1 MAGTWTRIY
10 IQIVFSVKGR
20 AKVLAKPWR
29 EEVFK
34 YMAGIIRDKG
44 HKPIIVNGVADHVHV
59 FVGLNPAFS
68 LSDLVRDI
76 KSNSSKFI
84 NDNKWVKGKF
94 QWQQGYGAFT
104 YSHSHMPAVY
114 QYILNQEEHHKN
126 RSFEE
131 EYVEFLKK
139 FDIEYNEKY
148 LFDD

>member
-20 AKVLAKPWR
+20 DKVLAMPWR

-34 YMAGIIRDKG
+34 YMAGIIREKG
-44 HKPIIVNGVADHVHV
+44 HKPIIVNGVADHVHI
-59 FVGLNPAFS
+59 FVGFNSAFS
-68 LSDLVRDI
+68 LSDLVRGI

-94 QWQQGYGAFT
+94 QWQQGYGAFS
-104 YSHSHMPAVY
+104 YSHSHMPVVY
-114 QYILNQEEHHKN
+114 QYILNQEEHHKS

-131 EYVEFLKK
+131 EYIEFLKRYE
-139 FDIEYNEKY
+139 IEYQEKY
-148 LFDD
+148 LFDE